1 MSEMKRYSVGIDL
14 GTSNTVLAYAQAG
27 SDEIRVFEIEQLVSP
42 GEVAARALLPSVRYH
57 AAQGE
62 LSAGDLQLPWSEGQ
76 WASSAVA
83 DKGAG
88 QAAGP
93 GANAGTGQTPS
104 QRADQDTRQAVG
116 QRAVQNARQVDGQRA
131 DQNATR
137 TTSPSA
143 TENAVHTA
151 SQRAN
156 NAAVPFGDGSDAQA
170 VVIGRLARLLGA
182 QIPGRLVTS
191 AKSWLS
197 HASVDRV
204 APILPW
210 GAADEVHKVSPVEAS
225 ASYLAHVRAAWN
237 QRFPDAPLEHQDVV
251 LTVPASFDE
260 GARALTVE
268 AARMAG
274 LPALRL
280 LEEPQAAF
288 YDWLFHHRERLR
300 AELAHTR
307 LVLICDVGG
316 GTTDLTLIEVSM
328 ADGEPQLTRIGV
340 GNHLMLGGD
349 NMDLALAHLV
359 EARLAGGGERTRLS
373 AASLSQL
380 VERCRGAKELLLG
393 AQAPESASITLLGAG
408 SRLVGGARTAQ
419 ITRDE
424 VERVIVDGFFPAVA
438 SHERPGRPRGAIV
451 EFGLPYATDAAVTR
465 HIAAFLSRF
474 EAQSR
479 KALGRDGRDGRDAGA
494 ANGGDARTA
503 KDAGAEA
510 ASDPTPRVDAAS
522 DASAQPSPLPVPD
535 TLLLNGGVFR
545 AHALTQRL
553 ANTLRTWRGEP
564 LNVLH
569 NDNPD
574 VAVAR
579 GAVAYS
585 LARAGGAP
593 KIGGG
598 SPRSYFLVLD
608 ETAGGKQESQPA
620 QRGICLL
627 PRGTEEGHEILIA
640 DRTFALRLGHPVR
653 FHLVSSSA
661 DTVYAP
667 GELADLTSGDFVRLP
682 PIATIVQPRGAS
694 SARETAVRI
703 ATSLTELGTLEV
715 HCIDRDNPAER
726 WLLEFQLRRED
737 AQVNLAD
744 DSTQARHPRLNEA
757 IEQIDR
763 CFGSRSQNVDKK
775 EVKRLR
781 AQLEQLLG
789 SRESWD
795 SALLRELFG
804 ALWERARRRRRS
816 ADHERLWL
824 NLAGYCVRPGFG
836 YPLDE
841 WRVEQL
847 WSLFDDGIQYVQE
860 SQVWSEWWTLWRRAA
875 GGLDESAQLR
885 VLDAMHYLQTAAQS
899 RHKLPFDVSKTGI
912 ADMVRLSAS
921 LERIPVARKIELG
934 ESVLARLQK
943 PSENHQSWWAV
954 GRIGARRPFYGSAH
968 SVVPPEVAS
977 QWLDAILALDWKKVD
992 PAAFAAVQIARMTGD
1007 RSRDVPEEMRNA
1019 VLRRLEA
1026 ASAPRVWVTM
1036 VSETVELDNADEG
1049 RVFGESLPAGLKLIS
1064 D

>member
-1 MSEMKRYSVGIDL
+1 MIEMKRYSVGIDL
-14 GTSNTVLAYAQAG
+14 GTSNTVLAYAEAG

-57 AAQGE
+57 PARGE
-62 LSAGDLQLPWSEGQ
+62 LSAGDLQLPWSDGESV
-76 WASSAVA
+76 SSRDVEQR
-83 DKGAG
+83 AG
-88 QAAGP
+88 Q
-93 GANAGTGQTPS
+93 TSS
-104 QRADQDTRQAVG
+104 QRAAHGDLQDAG
-116 QRAVQNARQVDGQRA
+116 QRAAPD
-131 DQNATR
+131 
-137 TTSPSA
+137 
-143 TENAVHTA
+143 A

-156 NAAVPFGDGSDAQA
+156 NTVMFANDGPDAQP

-182 QIPGRLVTS
+182 QVPGRLVTS

-210 GAADEVHKVSPVEAS
+210 GAADDVHKVSPVEAS

-237 QRFPDAPLEHQDVV
+237 QRFPDAPLERQDVV

-260 GARALTVE
+260 GARALTVQ

-300 AELAHTR
+300 AELAQTR

-316 GTTDLTLIEVSM
+316 GTTDLTLIEVGM

-393 AQAPESASITLLGAG
+393 PQAPDSASITLLGAG
-408 SRLVGGARTAQ
+408 SKLVGGARTAQ

-424 VERVIVDGFFPAVA
+424 VERVIVDGFFPVVGPY
-438 SHERPGRPRGAIV
+438 ERPGRPRGAIV

-465 HIAAFLSRF
+465 HIAAFLNRF

-479 KALGRDGRDGRDAGA
+479 KALGSVQSDVEGRLEDGGVSARGNAGAGIGSGDAGV
-494 ANGGDARTA
+494 
-503 KDAGAEA
+503 GADVGHA
-510 ASDPTPRVDAAS
+510 ASPNDVSGVEPAS
-522 DASAQPSPLPVPD
+522 NASGQPPLPVPD

-553 ANTLRTWRGEP
+553 ASTLGMWRGEP

-608 ETAGGKQESQPA
+608 EPAGGKRDSRPEESQPEESQPA

-640 DRTFALRLGHPVR
+640 ERTFALRLGHPVR

-667 GELADLTSGDFVRLP
+667 GELADLSSGDFVRLP
-682 PIATIVQPRGAS
+682 PIATIVQPRGAG
-694 SARETAVRI
+694 SAR
-703 ATSLTELGTLEV
+703 
-715 HCIDRDNPAER
+715 
-726 WLLEFQLRRED
+726 
-737 AQVNLAD
+737 
-744 DSTQARHPRLNEA
+744 
-757 IEQIDR
+757 
-763 CFGSRSQNVDKK
+763 
-775 EVKRLR
+775 
-781 AQLEQLLG
+781 
-789 SRESWD
+789 
-795 SALLRELFG
+795 
-804 ALWERARRRRRS
+804 
-816 ADHERLWL
+816 
-824 NLAGYCVRPGFG
+824 
-836 YPLDE
+836 
-841 WRVEQL
+841 
-847 WSLFDDGIQYVQE
+847 
-860 SQVWSEWWTLWRRAA
+860 
-875 GGLDESAQLR
+875 
-885 VLDAMHYLQTAAQS
+885 
-899 RHKLPFDVSKTGI
+899 
-912 ADMVRLSAS
+912 
-921 LERIPVARKIELG
+921 
-934 ESVLARLQK
+934 
-943 PSENHQSWWAV
+943 
-954 GRIGARRPFYGSAH
+954 
-968 SVVPPEVAS
+968 
-977 QWLDAILALDWKKVD
+977 
-992 PAAFAAVQIARMTGD
+992 
-1007 RSRDVPEEMRNA
+1007 
-1019 VLRRLEA
+1019 
-1026 ASAPRVWVTM
+1026 
-1036 VSETVELDNADEG
+1036 
-1049 RVFGESLPAGLKLIS
+1049 
-1064 D
+1064 

>member
-1 MSEMKRYSVGIDL
+1 MKRYNVGIDL
-14 GTSNTVLAYAQAG
+14 GTSNTVLAYAEAG
-27 SDEIRVFEIEQLVSP
+27 APEGAPPIRVFEIEQLVSP
-42 GEVAARALLPSVRYH
+42 GEVAARPLLPSVRYH
-57 AAQGE
+57 AAPGE
-62 LSAGDLQLPWSEGQ
+62 LSAGDLQLPW
-76 WASSAVA
+76 
-83 DKGAG
+83 
-88 QAAGP
+88 P
-93 GANAGTGQTPS
+93 T
-104 QRADQDTRQAVG
+104 ADQSDPNQQA
-116 QRAVQNARQVDGQRA
+116 Q
-131 DQNATR
+131 
-137 TTSPSA
+137 P
-143 TENAVHTA
+143 
-151 SQRAN
+151 
-156 NAAVPFGDGSDAQA
+156 

-182 QIPGRLVTS
+182 QVPGRLVAS

-210 GAADEVHKVSPVEAS
+210 GAADDVRKVSPVEAS

-260 GARALTVE
+260 GARALTVQ

-274 LPALRL
+274 LPALKL

-288 YDWLFHHRERLR
+288 YDWLFQHRERLA
-300 AELAHTR
+300 AELAQTR

-316 GTTDLTLIEVSM
+316 GTTDLTLIEVGLR
-328 ADGEPQLTRIGV
+328 DGEPQLTRIGV

-359 EARLAGGGERTRLS
+359 EARLPGGDGRTRLS

-393 AQAPESASITLLGAG
+393 PQAPASASITLLGAG
-408 SRLVGGARTAQ
+408 SKLIGGARTVQ
-419 ITRDE
+419 VTREE
-424 VERVIVDGFFPAVA
+424 VERVIVDGFFPAVE
-438 SHERPGRPRGAIV
+438 SNERPGKARGALV
-451 EFGLPYATDAAVTR
+451 EFGLPYAADAAVTR
-465 HIAAFLSRF
+465 HVAAFLSRF
-474 EAQSR
+474 AAQSR
-479 KALGRDGRDGRDAGA
+479 KALGGDAPHSPNAADASGSPTGSDADALLEAQSPEALGA
-494 ANGGDARTA
+494 APSSAPDSSTGNGE
-503 KDAGAEA
+503 EA
-510 ASDPTPRVDAAS
+510 
-522 DASAQPSPLPVPD
+522 LPVPD

-545 AHALTQRL
+545 AEALTQRL
-553 ANTLRTWRGEP
+553 ADTLGTWRGAA

-585 LARAGGAP
+585 LARAGSAP

-608 ETAGGKQESQPA
+608 EAGGDKHDAEPV

-640 DRTFALRLGHPVR
+640 ERTFALRLGHPVR

-661 DTVYAP
+661 DTVYQA
-667 GELADLTSGDFVRLP
+667 GELVDLAHGDFVRLP
-682 PIATIVQPRGAS
+682 PIATVVEPHGERR
-694 SARETAVRI
+694 ARETAVQI
-703 ATSLTELGTLEV
+703 ATSLTEVGTLDV
-715 HCIDRDNPAER
+715 HCIELDNPAQR
-726 WLLEFQLRRED
+726 WLLEFQLRRES
-737 AQVNLAD
+737 AQVNLSAD
-744 DSTQARHPRLNEA
+744 AAPATHPALNEA

-763 CFGSRSQNVDKK
+763 SFGSRAQKVDPK

-789 SRESWD
+789 PRESWT

-836 YPLDE
+836 YPLDA

-847 WSLFDDGIQYVQE
+847 WSLFDDGIQYVND

-875 GGLDESAQLR
+875 GGLDEDAQLR
-885 VLDAMHYLQTAAQS
+885 VLDAMAYLQKAAQS
-899 RHKLPFDVSKTGI
+899 RHKLPFDVAKTGFP
-912 ADMVRLSAS
+912 DMVRLSAS
-921 LERIPVARKIELG
+921 LERIPVERKIELG
-934 ESVLARLQK
+934 ESVLTRLKK
-943 PSENHQSWWAV
+943 PAENHQSWWAV

-968 SVVPPEVAS
+968 SIVPPEIAGT
-977 QWLDAILALDWKKVD
+977 WLNAILALDWKKVD

-1007 RSRDVPEEMRNA
+1007 RSRDLPEDLRHT
-1019 VLRRLEA
+1019 VVRRLEA
-1026 ASAPRVWVTM
+1026 ANAPRAWLTM
-1036 VSETVELDNADEG
+1036 VSENVELDDADEG
-1049 RVFGESLPAGLKLIS
+1049 RVFGESLPAGLKLIAS
-1064 D
+1064 